1 MPVGLL
7 SRIPIGLTI
16 VIHLQLTITLFTL
29 FGYCLKYIQIQMLRK
44 RQFTETENV
53 VVSKFPDP
61 LVDTWLNENNKR
73 KHKRII
79 MKSSAK
85 CSLPSRVPSD
95 NRGSFHNTVPHLR
108 ERNLLKI

>member
-1 MPVGLL
+1 MPVGFL

-61 LVDTWLNENNKR
+61 LVDTWLNKNNKR
-73 KHKRII
+73 QH
-79 MKSSAK
+79 KSSAK
-85 CSLPSRVPSD
+85 CSLSSQVPTD